1 MERYIRMAIKRVHLK
16 LSSMTGTAKPVFIK
30 KVLPKKKQE
39 KEVFVTEQFAH
50 IQTVAGVQLID
61 IRSNPDDS
69 EGKADVLAMPEGN
82 EIGIQLTELKIA
94 HRPASADR
102 AMRITDNLL
111 GTILVRIK
119 PDCRIM
125 VDIRSTMDYTNQSVK
140 LVGKPLKMLGKVIAD
155 GIQNST
161 FSPSIADYFDK
172 SKSGLK
178 PNPLDIPGTLKD
190 TITCIE
196 LSKIPD
202 GHNTMCYGREN
213 LFINFNFDMVV
224 SSDELVE
231 TLIKQI
237 ITKKANSK
245 ADALL
250 IWACDRDFWGQEK
263 HIHKLFCEQVE
274 ATLFDNVY
282 IFFFIDAEGLF
293 EANQKVFV
301 VKEKS

>member
-1 MERYIRMAIKRVHLK
+1 MAIKRVGLK
-16 LSSMTGTAKPVFIK
+16 LSSMTGTARPVFIN

-39 KEVFVTEQFAH
+39 KEVFVAEQFAR
-50 IQTVAGVQLID
+50 IQTVAGIPLID

-69 EGKADVLAMPEGN
+69 EGKADVLAMAERN

-102 AMRITDNLL
+102 ARRITDKLL
-111 GTILVRIK
+111 DTILARIK
-119 PDCRIM
+119 PDCHIM
-125 VDIRSTMDYTNQSVK
+125 VDIQSTLDYTNQSVK
-140 LVGKPLKMLGKVIAD
+140 LVGKRLKMLGKVIAD
-155 GIQNST
+155 GIQNSI
-161 FSPSIADYFDK
+161 FSPSLTDYFDK

-178 PNPLDIPGTLKD
+178 SNPLDIPETLKD

-196 LSKIPD
+196 LRKIPE

-224 SSDELVE
+224 SSDELDE
-231 TLIKQI
+231 TLVSQI

-245 ADALL
+245 ADVLL
-250 IWACDRDFWGQEK
+250 IWACDMDFWGQKE
-263 HIHKLFCEQVE
+263 HIHRLFCEQVE

>member
-1 MERYIRMAIKRVHLK
+1 MAIKRVGLK
-16 LSSMTGTAKPVFIK
+16 LSSMTGTAKPVFIN

-39 KEVFVTEQFAH
+39 KEVFVAEQFAR
-50 IQTVAGVQLID
+50 IQTVAGVPLID

-69 EGKADVLAMPEGN
+69 EGKADVLAMAEGN

-102 AMRITDNLL
+102 AMRITDKLL
-111 GTILVRIK
+111 DTILVRIK

-140 LVGKPLKMLGKVIAD
+140 LAGKRLKMLGKVIAD

-178 PNPLDIPGTLKD
+178 SNPLDIPETLKD

-196 LSKIPD
+196 LRKIPED
-202 GHNTMCYGREN
+202 HNTMCYGKEN

-224 SSDELVE
+224 SSDELDE
-231 TLIKQI
+231 TLVSQI

-245 ADALL
+245 ADVLL
-250 IWACDRDFWGQEK
+250 IWACDMDFWGQKE
-263 HIHKLFCEQVE
+263 HIHRLFCEQVE
-274 ATLFDNVY
+274 ATLFGNVY

>member
-1 MERYIRMAIKRVHLK
+1 MAIKRVGLK
-16 LSSMTGTAKPVFIK
+16 LSSMTGTARPVSFK
-30 KVLPKKKQE
+30 KVLPKEKQA
-39 KEVFVTEQFAH
+39 KEVFIVEQFAR
-50 IQTVAGVQLID
+50 IQTVAGSPLID

-69 EGKADVLAMPEGN
+69 DGKADVLAMAERN

-94 HRPASADR
+94 HRPASTDR
-102 AMRITDNLL
+102 TSRMTETLL
-111 GTILVRIK
+111 DTILARVK

-125 VDIRSTMDYTNQSVK
+125 VDIRSTLDYTNQSVK
-140 LVGKPLKMLGKVIAD
+140 LAGKRLKMLGKVIAD

-178 PNPLDIPGTLKD
+178 PNPLDIPETLKD

-196 LSKIPD
+196 LRKIPE

-224 SSDELVE
+224 SSDELDE
-231 TLIKQI
+231 TLVSQI

-245 ADALL
+245 ANTLL
-250 IWACDRDFWGQEK
+250 VWSSDRDFWGQEE
-263 HIHKLFCEQVE
+263 HIHKFFCEQVE
-274 ATLFDNVY
+274 ATSFDNVY
-282 IFFFIDAEGLF
+282 IFFFIDAEKIF
-293 EANQKVFV
+293 EANKKVFI